1 MAEPVVAVPWGRRL
15 RALLPEGGFL
25 SDDAWRTR
33 HAGIVA
39 VLWLHAAFIPVF
51 ALVRGYSLIHAL
63 VEGSILP
70 AAALLA
76 RAPRLGRR
84 ARTVAASAGLLS
96 ASAVLVHLSGGVIEM
111 HFHFFVMVALV
122 TLYQDWLPFL
132 AAIAYVFIHHGL
144 VGALDAGS
152 VYNHFAARN
161 NPWKWAGIHAIF
173 VSGLSL
179 VCLVTWRLN
188 ESLVAER
195 TRAQEAEHAAR
206 LAAEAAG
213 ARLALFADATKALT
227 SSFELDVVLADL
239 AHLVTA
245 GFADACVID
254 LVEPDG
260 RVRRAA
266 LAVAPGQEDWADG
279 VNSLHPPPARG
290 DAVTQEALRS
300 GRPQVVEEP
309 ECSAVA
315 VPLKGRPGTLG
326 VLWLVRRP
334 SPSADTV
341 ELAEELAR
349 RASIAVENA
358 RLFARQ
364 RTVSETLQQSLLP
377 ERLPEIP
384 GLTAAARYVPGGPDV
399 DIGGDWYDVVQ
410 LPEGGIGLALGDVV
424 GRGERAAA
432 LMGQLRNA
440 VRAYA
445 FEGRSPAQVM
455 DHINNLLLEA
465 GSEHMATMIYGVLEL
480 DSGEFRFVNAGHPP
494 PLVVAPEGD
503 GARFLDGV
511 NGPPVGALATARYAE
526 ARAVLAPGATLLLYT
541 DGLVEDRVTPLE
553 VGLQRLREAA
563 VDGPGDLEAF
573 CSHVMRRVIG
583 RSPCDD
589 DVALL
594 TVQLVPLDDRLH
606 LRIPA
611 QPGAMAPLRS
621 TLRRW
626 LAQAGASE
634 TEVYEILTAC
644 GEACTNAIRHASG
657 PLGLDFEVDATVADG
672 AVDIRVRDQGTWR
685 ERRGDVGGRGL
696 PIIEAYVDQLDITPS
711 PSGTEVR
718 MRRRL
723 ALDGELVR

>member
-1 MAEPVVAVPWGRRL
+1 MAEPVVAASWGRRL
-15 RALLPEGGFL
+15 RALLPAGGFL
-25 SDDAWRTR
+25 PDDAWRGR
-33 HAGIVA
+33 HAGIVT

-51 ALVRGYSLIHAL
+51 ALIRGYSLTHAL
-63 VEGSILP
+63 LEGSIVP

-76 RAPRLGRR
+76 SMPALDRR
-84 ARTVAASAGLLS
+84 ARTLLSSAGLLS
-96 ASAVLVHLSGGVIEM
+96 ASAILVHLSGGVIEM

-122 TLYQDWLPFL
+122 ILYQDWLPFL
-132 AAIAYVFIHHGL
+132 AAIAYVFVHHGL
-144 VGALDAGS
+144 VGVLDAGS
-152 VYNHFAARN
+152 VYNHVAARN
-161 NPWKWAGIHAIF
+161 DPWTWAGIHAVFI
-173 VSGLSL
+173 SGLSL

-188 ESLVAER
+188 ESLLAER
-195 TRAQEAEHAAR
+195 TLAEEAEHAAR
-206 LAAEAAG
+206 LQAEAAG

-239 AHLVTA
+239 AHLVA
-245 GFADACVID
+245 PSFADACAID
-254 LVEPDG
+254 LVEPDST
-260 RVRRAA
+260 VRRAA
-266 LAVAPGQEDWADG
+266 LTVAPGQEDWADG
-279 VNSLHPPPARG
+279 VDALGPPPTRG
-290 DAVTQEALRS
+290 DNVTQEALRS
-300 GRPQVVEEP
+300 GRSQVVEEDGYA
-309 ECSAVA
+309 AVA
-315 VPLKGRPGTLG
+315 APLKGRPGTLG

-334 SPSADTV
+334 SPCSDTL

-377 ERLPEIP
+377 ERLPDIP

-440 VRAYA
+440 VRAYS

-455 DHINNLLLEA
+455 DCINNLLLEA
-465 GSEHMATMIYGVLEL
+465 GAEHMATMIYGVLEL
-480 DSGEFRFVNAGHPP
+480 ATGEFRYVNAGHPP
-494 PLVVAPEGD
+494 PLVVEPEGA
-503 GARFLDGV
+503 ARFLDGV
-511 NGPPVGALATARYAE
+511 TGPPVGALPTARYAE
-526 ARAVLAPGATLLLYT
+526 ARIVLAPAATLLLYT
-541 DGLVEDRVTPLE
+541 DGLVEDRDTPLDE
-553 VGLQRLREAA
+553 GLRRLREAA
-563 VDGPGDLEAF
+563 LDGPRDLEAF
-573 CSHVMRRVIG
+573 CSHLMRRAIG
-583 RSPCDD
+583 TLPCDD

-594 TVQLVPLDDRLH
+594 AVQLVPLGGRLR
-606 LRIPA
+606 LQVPA
-611 QPGAMAPLRS
+611 QPGALAPLRS

-626 LAQAGASE
+626 LTQAGASD

-657 PLGLDFEVDATVADG
+657 PMGLPFEVEAEVVDG
-672 AVDIRVRDQGTWR
+672 AVDIRVTDRGRWR

-696 PIIEAYVDQLDITPS
+696 PIIEAYVDQLDIDPS